1 MMCPLCVVLDRNVII
16 SAILFGGF
24 PKRVLEHAICG
35 TIEMAVSLHIL
46 LEVQDVLRRPK
57 FGFATETTAEII
69 RELQEIS
76 TLTYPTKKPNVVPT
90 DPDDNRIIECAVE
103 SNASVIIS
111 GDSDL
116 LNLGEYGKIR
126 ILSPVDFLN
135 TFNF

>member
-1 MMCPLCVVLDRNVII
+1 MCPLCVVLDTNVMI
-16 SAILFGGF
+16 SAILFGGP

-35 TIEMAVSLHIL
+35 AIEMAVSLDII

-57 FGFATETTAEII
+57 FGFSAEATAEII

-76 TLTYPTKKPNVVPT
+76 TLTYPTKKLNVVAT

>member
-1 MMCPLCVVLDRNVII
+1 MMCPLCVVLDTNVMI
-16 SAILFGGF
+16 SAILFGGP

-35 TIEMAVSLHIL
+35 AIEMAVSLDII

-57 FGFATETTAEII
+57 FGFSAEATAEII

-76 TLTYPTKKPNVVPT
+76 TLTYPTKKLNVVAT